1 MAGAMGPWMLVATLL
16 SAVNVLLLVV
26 LTVIW
31 VRNYRTFGSEMTAGL
46 AMFGVTL
53 LLENVVAIYFFFSTG
68 MLYANSPGVQQS
80 VATLRVLQTVALAFL
95 TYVTAK

>member
-1 MAGAMGPWMLVATLL
+1 MLVATLL
-16 SAVNVLLLVV
+16 SAVNVLFLVV

-46 AMFGVTL
+46 AMFGVVL
-53 LLENVVAIYFFFSTG
+53 LLENAVAIYFFFSTG

>member
-1 MAGAMGPWMLVATLL
+1 MAGAMEPWMLAATLF
-16 SAVNVLLLVV
+16 SAVNVLLLAV

-46 AMFGVTL
+46 AMFGVVL

-80 VATLRVLQTVALAFL
+80 VTTLRALQTVALAFL

>member
-1 MAGAMGPWMLVATLL
+1 MASLMEPLMLVATAL
-16 SAVNVLLLVV
+16 SGVNVLLLMV

-46 AMFGVTL
+46 ALFGGAMI
-53 LLENVVAIYFFFSTG
+53 LENLLAIYFFFNSG
-68 MLYANSPGVQQS
+68 MLYADSPSVQQS
-80 VATLRVLQTVALAFL
+80 VATLRAIQTVALAFL

>member
-1 MAGAMGPWMLVATLL
+1 MAGTMGPWMLVATLL
-16 SAVNVLLLVV
+16 SAVNALLLVV
-26 LTVIW
+26 LTIIW

-46 AMFGVTL
+46 AMFGAVL

>member
-1 MAGAMGPWMLVATLL
+1 MGPWMLVATVL
-16 SAVNVLLLVV
+16 SGVNVLLLSI

-46 AMFGVTL
+46 AVFGVVM

-80 VATLRVLQTVALAFL
+80 VAALRALQTVALAFL

>member
-1 MAGAMGPWMLVATLL
+1 MGPWMLVATLL
-16 SAVNVLLLVV
+16 SAVNALLLVV
-26 LTVIW
+26 LTIIW

-46 AMFGVTL
+46 AMFGAVL